1 MEERLGELMVGAV
14 ERMLP
19 LLNFQGIEEELRR
32 EPENSGSESWR
43 RWEQRLLTRLLLRVT
58 EVVALQQEGP
68 GSREETGEKHN
79 LCERK
84 DNLVEGRGVKR
95 VFEYGGKDQNKRQK
109 KDHNDHITDV
119 EADNRPDSPSLLLDP
134 SSQELDE
141 EDQEL
146 VDVLAQMA
154 EEARVST
161 STSLVKSN
169 PDVGGKNGVN
179 TNLNQSTDTAP
190 SGSAG
195 ATRRA
200 EGAGDDRV
208 GQPPQVHRAS
218 SSPATTANICNSTNS
233 GIGYSPPSTVHS
245 SSNMIIPSRTPSLPA
260 PSSQPWWASRKVKLR
275 SKTSTVSTPL
285 PDGGA
290 ERRTGGAESVETK
303 SENVASVT
311 VDDFE
316 KGKNTE
322 EISGTTEEE
331 SVDKESE
338 ESAGKEE
345 DKGSSSKEEKEGG
358 GGKTGKSRGARRAE
372 KRKLRREETPHA

>member
-1 MEERLGELMVGAV
+1 MEALAAEARKIEAEMEEFSRRTAKEVAGLVMAISEIEDESDKMIKREKNIDLEMGTLAKEKEAVQFSLRENDKRLKSLSSKKEEVDKMVDSEMKKFR
-14 ERMLP
+14 ERDREIKEI
-19 LLNFQGIEEELRR
+19 LNR
-32 EPENSGSESWR
+32 NS
-43 RWEQRLLTRLLLRVT
+43 
-58 EVVALQQEGP
+58 
-68 GSREETGEKHN
+68 
-79 LCERK
+79 
-84 DNLVEGRGVKR
+84 
-95 VFEYGGKDQNKRQK
+95 
-109 KDHNDHITDV
+109 
-119 EADNRPDSPSLLLDP
+119 EAENRPDSPSLL
-134 SSQELDE
+134 LDE

-146 VDVLAQMA
+146 VDVLAQMV
-154 EEARVST
+154 EEARV

-169 PDVGGKNGVN
+169 PDVGGENGVN

-345 DKGSSSKEEKEGG
+345 KDKGSRSKEEKEGG